1 MKMSLRENF
10 VLVLALAVLCAGYYF
25 IYLPASVHRNELRA
39 DIRLNQRALADLAQ
53 DAVSARELDRKA
65 AQMRR
70 EIAHFTS
77 NLPAES
83 GVSQIVNDFSQAAIQ
98 NHLTLQRIEPLNRVR
113 LAIYSQQVLRIRL
126 SGDCANVYQF
136 LQQIEA
142 SQRAARLTQM
152 SLQKA
157 AVDGEVSADL
167 TIGLYFAPPML
178 AQPSPKT
185 ALIQAGGTGE

>member
-10 VLVLALAVLCAGYYF
+10 VLVLALAVVCAGYYF
-25 IYLPASVHRNELRA
+25 IYLPASVHRNELRT

-53 DAVSARELDRKA
+53 DAISARELDRKA

-83 GVSQIVNDFSQAAIQ
+83 GVSQIVDDFSQAAIQ

-113 LAIYSQQVLRIRL
+113 
-126 SGDCANVYQF
+126 
-136 LQQIEA
+136 
-142 SQRAARLTQM
+142 
-152 SLQKA
+152 
-157 AVDGEVSADL
+157 
-167 TIGLYFAPPML
+167 
-178 AQPSPKT
+178 
-185 ALIQAGGTGE
+185 